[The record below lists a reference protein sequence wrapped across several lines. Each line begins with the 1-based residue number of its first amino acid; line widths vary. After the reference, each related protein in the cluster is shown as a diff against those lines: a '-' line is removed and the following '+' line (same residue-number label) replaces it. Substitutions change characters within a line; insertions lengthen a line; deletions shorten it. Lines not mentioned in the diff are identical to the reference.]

1 MERISEIFVVL
12 ENRPST
18 LGELCSHLSENG
30 INIDAIGLFQDSA
43 KLYVKNVSKA
53 IKILN
58 KLDYETDIRE
68 VLRVDLENRPGAL
81 AEIATKLGDKGVNIE
96 YCYGTLSPKGKS
108 AAVIIDVSD
117 INKAIK
123 ILKS

>member
-30 INIDAIGLFQDSA
+30 INVEAIGVFQDTA
-43 KLYVKNVSKA
+43 KFYVKNISKA
-53 IKILN
+53 T
-58 KLDYETDIRE
+58 KLLKKLKYETDIRE
-68 VLRVDLENRPGAL
+68 VLKIDLENVPGAL
-81 AEIATKLGDKGVNIE
+81 AEIAAKLGNKGINIE
-96 YCYGTLSPKGKS
+96 YCYGTLSAKGKS
-108 AAVIIDVSD
+108 AAVILDVSNID
-117 INKAIK
+117 KAIK

>member
-30 INIDAIGLFQDSA
+30 INVEAIGVFQDTA
-43 KLYVKNVSKA
+43 KFYVKNISKA
-53 IKILN
+53 T
-58 KLDYETDIRE
+58 KLLKKLKYETDIRE
-68 VLRVDLENRPGAL
+68 VLKIDLENVPGAL
-81 AEIATKLGDKGVNIE
+81 AEIATKLGNKGINIE
-96 YCYGTLSPKGKS
+96 YCYGTLSAKGKS
-108 AAVIIDVSD
+108 AAVILDVSNID
-117 INKAIK
+117 KAIK